1 MRTRRHNP
9 PALARGITLVEVLV
23 ATVIL
28 AVAGLAALELLSRTD
43 AASLHA
49 RRQALAS
56 VEAERLL
63 ESAAADVR
71 EERPGARSEA
81 FEPGVAAEALSGC
94 TATVRERREEMPIGD
109 SLGGTQR
116 VPVVR
121 LEAEVRDPSG
131 ASLVSLER
139 VVPVGAAGGGR

>member
-1 MRTRRHNP
+1 MRTHRHDP
-9 PALARGITLVEVLV
+9 VAVARGLTLVEVLV

-49 RRQALAS
+49 RRQALAA

-71 EERPGARSEA
+71 VDRPGARSEE

-94 TATVRERREEMPIGD
+94 TARVRETRGELSVGD
-109 SLGGTQR
+109 PAGGTQR
-116 VPVVR
+116 LPVVR

-139 VVPVGAAGGGR
+139 IVPVGGAGGAR